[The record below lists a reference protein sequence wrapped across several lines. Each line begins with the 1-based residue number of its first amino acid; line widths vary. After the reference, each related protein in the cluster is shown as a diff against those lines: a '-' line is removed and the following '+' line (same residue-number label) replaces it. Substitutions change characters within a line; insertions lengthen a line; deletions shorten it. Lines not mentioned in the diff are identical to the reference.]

1 MKKKIFLIFVIFGTG
16 CLLVGGYF
24 FQQYQQFIKN
34 PVFSKTTIVEI
45 AKGQHFQNFTK
56 NIKKLNANGE
66 NWQWM
71 LFAKIEKTGGWLTVG
86 EFEIDNTLTPL
97 QMMQK
102 IKANN
107 VITYKFTIVEG
118 INWWELKE
126 KLLDDSVLIHTLF
139 DFTDEQLLQKLSIDA
154 PSPEGMFL
162 PETYQFVKGDS
173 DIDILQR
180 AHSALTKVLEE
191 NWQNRK
197 PDIPIKDSYQL
208 LTLASIVEKE
218 SAHANERDKIAGVF
232 VRRLQKNMRL
242 QTDPTVIYGIG
253 PNFDGDIKNK
263 DLKTDTPYN
272 TYTRH
277 GLPPTPIAMP
287 SAESIH
293 FSSHPADGKE
303 LYFVANNRGGHYFS
317 DTYEEHLRAVEKYLK
332 GQKL

>member
-1 MKKKIFLIFVIFGTG
+1 MKKKLFLIFVIFGTG
-16 CLLVGGYF
+16 CLLVGSYF

-71 LFAKIEKTGGWLTVG
+71 LFAKIERTGGWLTVG

-102 IKANN
+102 IKAND

-118 INWWELKE
+118 INWWELKD
-126 KLLDDSVLIHTLF
+126 KLLDDSVLIHTLS

-253 PNFDGDIKNK
+253 PNFDGDIKKK
-263 DLKTDTPYN
+263 DLKNDTPYN